1 MPRVMPLGFSLL
13 VIALVATVAAN
24 VLFTLCGKS
33 GREGLCVWAR
43 RATAL
48 ATTSVIG
55 ACAYLAYL
63 IATHQFQVAYVAE
76 YTSHR
81 TKLWYLM
88 AAFWGGQEGSMLLW
102 AFWTAVLGV
111 TLAYKGGD
119 KAAKAWPIFGIAQ
132 VYLLG
137 LLLVKCPFALGKG
150 PVPLDGRGLNPSLE
164 NYWMVIH
171 PPILFLGFASTL
183 IPSTWAIYGL
193 LHRDWDGWAK
203 AALPWTL
210 FSFAT
215 LGFGLSLG
223 GYWAYE
229 TLGWG
234 GFWAWDPVENTSLF
248 PWLVLT
254 ALLHGLVLQNKNG
267 SWRIGNFLLGITP
280 FASMAYGT
288 FLTRTG
294 ILSDFSVHSF
304 SSLGTDGYWL
314 LLGGVLTWTLVP
326 LGLLLVRAWDIPKRG
341 EGAPKP
347 ELLSRDTA
355 FSMAGILLSLIG
367 LFVAVGMSSPL
378 ITRPFTPKGQAVQ
391 PEFYN
396 NALFA
401 PGIAMLLLMAI
412 TPFFAWKKGDAQ
424 SAYKRLFPAYLG
436 AIVLAMVFTGVG
448 MKLGLRHPAMVL
460 LFAASL
466 FTFIANMMLVFP
478 RLKSSGGRR
487 SMGGHLAHAGAAL
500 LLAGVA
506 ALVMFSKDQKGIL
519 LVKGQ
524 PVEALGYKLTY
535 EGYTQH
541 PFMRDNAIRVKV
553 VDGDK
558 QWYAEPGYGYVPFG
572 GKDTLQM
579 NPPAI
584 HRKFWGDVYLA
595 LGGEAQEMTDA
606 PDATSS
612 NWMFSLKKGETK
624 SFGDYTFTLMS
635 YDLDDKAKEVLSKH
649 DEKAFNALPQVRMTA
664 NVIVTYQGKQTP
676 VKVVVRHE
684 PGGTYSEVVPIAGPA
699 GNPVI
704 LRMVPPPD
712 EKEVKEKMAG
722 SQGAVEKAKLAG
734 APGTKAFQE
743 ALMKDFAIFNEGRR
757 MQEFA
762 TYESLRFE
770 TFNAPDSGDVIFV
783 DLSTKPLIG
792 FVWVGTLLYTLGGL
806 IAYRRRILESKG
818 K

>member
-1 MPRVMPLGFSLL
+1 MPLGYVLL
-13 VIALVATVAAN
+13 ALALVASVAAN

-43 RATAL
+43 RSVAFATV
-48 ATTSVIG
+48 SVVG
-55 ACAYLAYL
+55 ACGLLAYL

-76 YTSHR
+76 YTSRR
-81 TKLWYLM
+81 TNLWYLM

-102 AFWTAVLGV
+102 AFWTAVLGLV
-111 TLAYKGGD
+111 LAYRGGP
-119 KAAKAWPIFGIAQ
+119 KAPKVWPIYGIAQ

-137 LLLVKCPFALGKG
+137 VLLVKCPFALGKG
-150 PVPLDGRGLNPSLE
+150 PIPLDGRGLNPSLE

-183 IPSTWAIYGL
+183 LPSAWAIYGM

-248 PWLVLT
+248 PWLLLT
-254 ALLHGLVLQNKNG
+254 AFLHGLVLQNKNG
-267 SWRIGNFLLGITP
+267 SWRIGNFLLGMTP
-280 FASMAYGT
+280 FAAMAYGT

-304 SSLGTDGYWL
+304 SSLGNDGYWL
-314 LLGGVLTWTLVP
+314 LLVGVLIWTIGP
-326 LGLLLVRAWDIPKRG
+326 LALLLVRCWDIPKV
-341 EGAPKP
+341 EKAKVQA
-347 ELLSRDTA
+347 EFLSRETA
-355 FSMAGILLSLIG
+355 FSVAGILISLISFG
-367 LFVAVGMSSPL
+367 VAVGMSWPL
-378 ITRPFTPKGQAVQ
+378 ISRLGSAKGGAVQ

-396 NALFA
+396 SGLYPF
-401 PGIAMLLLMAI
+401 GIAMLVLMAV
-412 TPFFAWKKGDAQ
+412 TPFFTWKKGDSQ
-424 SAYKRLFPAYLG
+424 TAYKRLFPAYLS
-436 AIVLAMVFTGVG
+436 AIILAMVFTGVG
-448 MKLGLRHPAMVL
+448 MKLGLRYPSMVL
-460 LFAASL
+460 LFATSL
-466 FTFIANMMLVFP
+466 FTFIANAILIAP
-478 RLKSSGGRR
+478 RLKSVGGRR
-487 SMGGHLAHAGAAL
+487 SIGGHLAHAGAGL

-506 ALVMFSKDQKGIL
+506 SLVMFSKHQQGVMLI
-519 LVKGQ
+519 KGQ
-524 PVEALGYKLTY
+524 TVEALGYKLTY
-535 EGYTQH
+535 EGNTSH
-541 PFMRDNAIRVKV
+541 PFQRNNAIRVKV

-558 QWYAEPGYGYVPFG
+558 QWDAEPGYAYVPYG
-572 GKDTLQM
+572 GKDMLQM

-584 HRKFWGDVYLA
+584 HRKFWGDVYVA

-612 NWMFSLKKGETK
+612 NWMFSLKKGESK

-635 YDLDDKAKEVLSKH
+635 YDLDEKAKEVLGKH
-649 DEKAFNALPQVRMTA
+649 DEKAFNALPEVRMTA

-676 VKVVVRHE
+676 IKVAVRHE
-684 PGGTYSEVVPIAGPA
+684 PTGTYSEVVTIPGPD

-712 EKEVKEKMAG
+712 EKEIKEKMAG
-722 SQGAVEKAKLAG
+722 SQNAIEKAKLAG
-734 APGTKAFQE
+734 APGTKPFQE
-743 ALMKDFAIFNEGRR
+743 ALMKDFAIFNEGKRI
-757 MQEFA
+757 QEFA
-762 TYESLRFE
+762 NYESLRFE
-770 TFNAPDSGDVIFV
+770 TFNAPDPGDVVFV
-783 DLSTKPLIG
+783 DISTKPLIG
-792 FVWVGTLLYTLGGL
+792 FVWMGTLLYTLGGL
-806 IAYRRRILESKG
+806 IAYRRRLVEAR
-818 K
+818 

>member
-1 MPRVMPLGFSLL
+1 MPLGYVLL
-13 VIALVATVAAN
+13 SIALIATVAAN

-43 RATAL
+43 RSTAL
-48 ATTSVIG
+48 ATTGVVG
-55 ACAYLAYL
+55 ACVYLAYL

-76 YTSHR
+76 VTSVR

-102 AFWTAVLGV
+102 GFWTAVLGLV
-111 TLAYKGGD
+111 LAYKGGD
-119 KAAKAWPIFGIAQ
+119 KAPKAWPIFGIAQ
-132 VYLLG
+132 IYLLG
-137 LLLVKCPFALGKG
+137 LLLVKCPFKLGEG
-150 PVPLDGRGLNPSLE
+150 PIPIDGRGLNPSLE

-183 IPSTWAIYGL
+183 IPSTWTIYGL

-248 PWLVLT
+248 PWLLLT

-280 FASMAYGT
+280 FASMVYGT

-304 SSLGTDGYWL
+304 ASLGDAGYKL
-314 LLGGVLTWTLVP
+314 LLTGVLAWTFFP
-326 LGLLLVRAWDIPKRG
+326 LGLLLLRNWDIPKI
-341 EGAPKP
+341 EKEKVKAVF
-347 ELLSRDTA
+347 LSRDTA
-355 FSMAGILLSLIG
+355 FSVAGILMSLIG
-367 LFVAVGMSSPL
+367 LYVAVGMSWPL
-378 ITRPFTPKGQAVQ
+378 VSRLGSSKGGAVQ

-396 NALFA
+396 NALY
-401 PGIAMLLLMAI
+401 PLGIAMLLLMAVAPYF
-412 TPFFAWKKGDAQ
+412 TWKKGDSQA
-424 SAYKRLFPAYLG
+424 AYKRLFPAYLG

-460 LFAASL
+460 LFATSL
-466 FTFIANMMLVFP
+466 FTFIANMMLVAP
-478 RLKSSGGRR
+478 RLKSKGGRL
-487 SMGGHLAHAGAAL
+487 SMGGHLAHAGAGL

-506 ALVMFSKDQKGIL
+506 SLVMFSKQQPGIML
-519 LVKGQ
+519 IKGQ
-524 PVEALGYKLTY
+524 TVEAMGYKLTY

-541 PFMRDNAIRVKV
+541 PFHRDNAIRVKV

-558 QWYAEPGYGYVPFG
+558 QWYAEPGYGYVPYG
-572 GKDTLQM
+572 GKDMLQM

-584 HRKFWGDVYLA
+584 HRKFWGDVYVA

-612 NWMFSLKKGETK
+612 NWMFSLKKGATK

-635 YDLDDKAKEVLSKH
+635 YDLDEKAKEVLGKH
-649 DEKAFNALPQVRMTA
+649 DEKAFNALPEVRMTA

-676 VKVVVRHE
+676 IKVAIRHE
-684 PGGTYSEVVPIAGPA
+684 PSGTYSEVTPIPGPA

-712 EKEVKEKMAG
+712 EKEIKEKMAG

-743 ALMKDFAIFNEGRR
+743 ALMKDFAVFTEGRR
-757 MQEFA
+757 IQEFA
-762 TYESLRFE
+762 NYESLRFE

-792 FVWVGTLLYTLGGL
+792 FVWAGTLLYTLGGL
-806 IAYRRRILESKG
+806 IAYRRRILESRG